1 MGYVHHANYALYLE
15 EARMDLLYVN
25 GIDIQEMEKEGII
38 LPVVEM
44 KIRYLSPLYFGDT
57 IIIYTSL
64 EAKMKTRLMLR
75 YKMVNQHKKLVCKAH
90 TSLVM
95 ADKHTGKLISDSSWL
110 RKKLEIAEI

>member
-44 KIRYLSPLYFGDT
+44 KIRYLSPLRFGDT

-64 EAKMKTRLMLR
+64 EAKMGTRLMLR
-75 YKMVNQHKKLVCKAH
+75 YRMVNQHKKLVCKAY

-110 RKKLEIAEI
+110 QEKLEIVDI